1 MRTDALAS
9 PFGRT
14 ARRVPLVLLI
24 VLSAAGS
31 GFAQGSQIGSPRNP
45 EPARGVITELDQPTR
60 VDLPNSAGPASPAP
74 AAPASSQTLALPGAS
89 GGAPASFQLPDITQP
104 ENLSSAMQV
113 IILLTVLSLAPAILL
128 MMTCFTRI
136 IIVLSLLRQALGTQQ
151 LPPNQVMIGL
161 SMFMTFLVMAP
172 TWQKVND
179 QALRPY
185 LNGEIKQI
193 EALERAQAPIR
204 DFMIAQIEDRGND
217 EDVFLFAEFAGQPEP
232 KHWSDVKTLTLVP
245 AFMLSELKTAF
256 LIGFQVYLP
265 FLVIDMVISIVLISM
280 GMMML
285 PPVLISLPFKL
296 LLFVLVDGWHLI
308 TKSLM
313 GSFAIVT

>member
-1 MRTDALAS
+1 
-9 PFGRT
+9 
-14 ARRVPLVLLI
+14 
-24 VLSAAGS
+24 
-31 GFAQGSQIGSPRNP
+31 
-45 EPARGVITELDQPTR
+45 
-60 VDLPNSAGPASPAP
+60 
-74 AAPASSQTLALPGAS
+74 
-89 GGAPASFQLPDITQP
+89 
-104 ENLSSAMQV
+104 MQV

-161 SMFMTFLVMAP
+161 SMFMTFLVMSP

-185 LNGEIKQI
+185 LNGEIEQL
-193 EALERAQAPIR
+193 EALERAKGPIR
-204 DFMIAQIEDRGND
+204 EFMIRQIEDRGND
-217 EDVFLFAEFAGQPEP
+217 EDVFLFAEFAGQAEP
-232 KHWSDVKTLTLVP
+232 RQWSEVDT
-245 AFMLSELKTAF
+245 TAF
-256 LIGFQVYLP
+256 LLGFQVYLP

-313 GSFAIVT
+313 GSFVIVT